1 MSDSKKISLIKA
13 ILITIIPLGQL
24 WARIFWLDG
33 SLDKSWLMFPLLLI
47 FPFSIIPSL
56 AIYFGHVKKGIG
68 GEPYD
73 NFMWIPII
81 FKFLLSF
88 IVPKFLEL
96 FYDEPSD
103 RIIFLCVFITQL
115 FIGMI
120 PNLIRTYRL
129 CGNKLS
135 FNAYGKAFVDSTI
148 ANGVGELLPFILGWM
163 PFIGFFLT
171 IIGMIPVI
179 GEQVENILWG
189 VSFAFSY
196 IFVNMV
202 NANNLGKYCNSDF
215 LGRDHMDKVG
225 FFIML
230 FLTLVIKVFNEVS
243 PI

>member
-1 MSDSKKISLIKA
+1 MSDSEKISLIKA
-13 ILITIIPLGQL
+13 ILISIIPLGQL

-33 SLDKSWLMFPLLLI
+33 SLDKGWLLFPLLLI
-47 FPFSIIPSL
+47 FPFSIIPSS
-56 AIYFGHVKKGIG
+56 AMYFGFVKKGIG
-68 GEPYD
+68 GKPYD

-88 IVPKFLEL
+88 LVPIFLEL

-103 RIIFLCVFITQL
+103 TMIFLSIFIIQI

-120 PNLIRTYRL
+120 PNLIRTYNL
-129 CGNKLS
+129 CNNTLS

-163 PFIGFFLT
+163 PFIGFFLSL
-171 IIGMIPVI
+171 IGMIPVI
-179 GEQVENILWG
+179 GEQIENLLWA
-189 VSFAFSY
+189 VSFAFGY

-202 NANNLGKYCNSDF
+202 NANNLGKYCNTDF
-215 LGRDHMDKVG
+215 FGRDFMDKFG
-225 FFIML
+225 FFFML
-230 FLTLVIKVFNEVS
+230 FLTLLIKVFNEVS